1 MLPSS
6 KKFLEITNNNSP
18 DVAVILGSGL
28 TNFFDDQ
35 DIIESVSY
43 EELED
48 FPQPTVKGHAG
59 KLVLG
64 KINNLNVVCMYGRSH
79 IYEGH
84 NPQSLAAPIRVL
96 KDIGSKL
103 LIVTNAAGSLD
114 ENMPAGSLMTI
125 KDHINW
131 SGFNPLIG
139 ANADSYGPRFHDM
152 SDGYH
157 KFYREQL
164 IDIAKKKNQ
173 KLYEGIYCMYS
184 GPNFE
189 TPAEINALKVIGGNA
204 VGMSTVPEVLVANHC
219 SLPVIGIS
227 VITNLAAG
235 MNKTKLSHQETLE
248 NASLA
253 ENNVLNL
260 IKQFIREVQFDD
272 SSRNNEKKKR

>member
-1 MLPSS
+1 MFPSS
-6 KKFLEITNNNSP
+6 KKFLEITNNNLP

-35 DIIESVSY
+35 DIIESISY

-114 ENMPAGSLMTI
+114 ENMPAGSLMAI

-139 ANADSYGPRFHDM
+139 ANAESYGPRFHDM

-157 KFYREQL
+157 TFYREQL
-164 IDIAKKKNQ
+164 IDIAKKTNQ

-272 SSRNNEKKKR
+272 SSRNN

>member
-1 MLPSS
+1 MHKSS
-6 KKFLEITNNNSP
+6 KFFLEKTNSNP
-18 DVAVILGSGL
+18 DIAIILGSGL
-28 TNFFDDQ
+28 TNFFDTKN
-35 DIIESVSY
+35 IIAEIPY
-43 EELED
+43 TDLPD

-64 KINNLNVVCMYGRSH
+64 DVAGIKTVCMYGRSH

-84 NPQSLAAPIRVL
+84 QPNDLAKPIRVL
-96 KDIGSKL
+96 KDIGCKL

-114 ENMPAGSLMTI
+114 ENMPAGSLMAI
-125 KDHINW
+125 SDHINW
-131 SGFNPLIG
+131 SGYNPLIG
-139 ANADSYGPRFHDM
+139 KNYDDYGPRFHDM

-157 KFYREQL
+157 KYYRDQL
-164 IDIAKKKNQ
+164 IATAKKINQ
-173 KLYEGIYCMYS
+173 KIYEGIYCMYS

-219 SLPVIGIS
+219 DLPVIAVS

-235 MNKTKLSHQETLE
+235 MNKTKLSHKETLE

-253 ENNVLNL
+253 EKNILNL
-260 IKQFIREVQFDD
+260 IKQFIEEVTFDD
-272 SSRNNEKKKR
+272 PTRNN

>member
-1 MLPSS
+1 MHTSS
-6 KKFLEITNNNSP
+6 EIFLEQTNTNP

-28 TNFFDDQ
+28 TNFFEPQ
-35 DIIESVSY
+35 NIIKEISY
-43 EELED
+43 TDLRD

-64 KINNLNVVCMYGRSH
+64 EIGQRKVVCMYGRSH

-84 NPQSLAAPIRVL
+84 EPHSLAKPIRVL
-96 KDIGSKL
+96 KDIGCKL

-114 ENMPAGSLMTI
+114 ETMPAGSLMAI
-125 KDHINW
+125 SDHINW

-139 ANADSYGPRFHDM
+139 KNDEEYGPRFHDM

-157 KFYREQL
+157 KFYRDQL
-164 IDIAKKKNQ
+164 LSTAKKLNQ
-173 KLYEGIYCMYS
+173 KIYEGIYCMYS

-189 TPAEINALKVIGGNA
+189 TPAEINALRVIGGNA
-204 VGMSTVPEVLVANHC
+204 VGMSTVPEVIVANHC
-219 SLPVIGIS
+219 DLPVVAIS

-253 ENNVLNL
+253 EKNILQL
-260 IKQFIREVQFDD
+260 IKNYINEVELND
-272 SSRNNEKKKR
+272 SSGNN

>member
-1 MLPSS
+1 MHTSS
-6 KKFLEITNNNSP
+6 EIFLEQTNTNP

-28 TNFFDDQ
+28 TNFFEPQ
-35 DIIESVSY
+35 NIIKEISY
-43 EELED
+43 TDLPD

-64 KINNLNVVCMYGRSH
+64 EIGQRKVVCMYGRSH

-84 NPQSLAAPIRVL
+84 EPQSLAKPIRVL
-96 KDIGSKL
+96 KDIGCKL

-114 ENMPAGSLMTI
+114 ETMPAGSLMAI
-125 KDHINW
+125 SDHINW

-139 ANADSYGPRFHDM
+139 KNDEKYGPRFHDM

-157 KFYREQL
+157 KFYRDQL
-164 IDIAKKKNQ
+164 IDVAKKNNQ
-173 KLYEGIYCMYS
+173 KIYEGIYCMYS

-253 ENNVLNL
+253 EKNILQL
-260 IKQFIREVQFDD
+260 IKNYINEVELND
-272 SSRNNEKKKR
+272 SSGNN

>member
-1 MLPSS
+1 MLSSS
-6 KKFLEITNNNSP
+6 KKFLELTNDNSP

-28 TNFFDDQ
+28 TNFFDEQ
-35 DIIESVSY
+35 DIIKSISY

-64 KINNLNVVCMYGRSH
+64 KIDNLKVVCMYGRSH

-114 ENMPAGSLMTI
+114 EKMPAGSLMAI

-139 ANADSYGPRFHDM
+139 DNAEEYGPRFHDM

-157 KFYREQL
+157 KFYRDQL
-164 IDIAKKKNQ
+164 IDVAKKNNQ
-173 KLYEGIYCMYS
+173 KIYEGIYCMYS

-219 SLPVIGIS
+219 SLPVIAIS

-272 SSRNNEKKKR
+272 TSRNN

>member
-1 MLPSS
+1 MLPSA
-6 KKFLEITNNNSP
+6 KKFLEITNNTSP
-18 DVAVILGSGL
+18 DIAVILGSGL
-28 TNFFDDQ
+28 TNFFEEK
-35 DIIESVSY
+35 DIQESISY
-43 EELED
+43 EQLSD

-64 KINNLNVVCMYGRSH
+64 KINTLNVVCMYGRSH

-84 NPQSLAAPIRVL
+84 NPQSLASPIRVL
-96 KDIGSKL
+96 KDIGCKL
-103 LIVTNAAGSLD
+103 LVVTNAAGSLD
-114 ENMPAGSLMTI
+114 EAMPAGSLMAI

-131 SGFNPLIG
+131 SGYNPLIG
-139 ANADSYGPRFHDM
+139 KNYDDYGPRFNDM

-157 KFYREQL
+157 KYYRDQL
-164 IDIAKKKNQ
+164 ITTSKKINQ
-173 KLYEGIYCMYS
+173 KIFEGIYCMYS

-219 SLPVIGIS
+219 DLPVIAIS

-235 MNKTKLSHQETLE
+235 MNKTKLSHKETLE

-253 ENNVLNL
+253 EKNILHL
-260 IKQFIREVQFDD
+260 IKQFIEEVTFDD
-272 SSRNNEKKKR
+272 PSRNN

>member
-1 MLPSS
+1 MHTSS
-6 KKFLEITNNNSP
+6 EIFLEQTNTNP

-28 TNFFDDQ
+28 TNFFEPQ
-35 DIIESVSY
+35 NIIKEISY
-43 EELED
+43 TDLPD

-64 KINNLNVVCMYGRSH
+64 KIGQRKVVCMYGRSH

-84 NPQSLAAPIRVL
+84 EPHSLAKPIRVL
-96 KDIGSKL
+96 KDIGCKL

-114 ENMPAGSLMTI
+114 ETMPAGSLMAI
-125 KDHINW
+125 SDHINW

-139 ANADSYGPRFHDM
+139 KNDEEYGPRFHDM

-157 KFYREQL
+157 KFYRDQL
-164 IDIAKKKNQ
+164 LNTAKKLNQ
-173 KLYEGIYCMYS
+173 KIYEGIYCMYS

-189 TPAEINALKVIGGNA
+189 TPAEINALRVIGGNA
-204 VGMSTVPEVLVANHC
+204 VGMSTVPEVIVANHC
-219 SLPVIGIS
+219 DLPVVAIS

-235 MNKTKLSHQETLE
+235 MNKTKLSHKETLE

-253 ENNVLNL
+253 EKNILQL
-260 IKQFIREVQFDD
+260 IKNYINEVELND
-272 SSRNNEKKKR
+272 SSGNN

>member
-1 MLPSS
+1 MFPSS
-6 KKFLEITNNNSP
+6 KKFLEITNNIHP
-18 DVAVILGSGL
+18 EIAIILGSGL
-28 TNFFDDQ
+28 TNFFEEE
-35 DIIESVSY
+35 DIIASISY

-64 KINNLNVVCMYGRSH
+64 KIDNHKVVCMYGRSH
-79 IYEGH
+79 IYEGY

-96 KDIGSKL
+96 KDIGCKL

-114 ENMPAGSLMTI
+114 ENMPAGSLMAIT
-125 KDHINW
+125 DHINW

-139 ANADSYGPRFHDM
+139 SNSDNYGPRFHDM

-157 KFYREQL
+157 KYYRDQL
-164 IDIAKKKNQ
+164 IEVANNINQ
-173 KLYEGIYCMYS
+173 KLYEGVYCMYS

-189 TPAEINALKVIGGNA
+189 TPAEIGALRVIGGNA

-219 SLPVIGIS
+219 NLSVIGIS

-253 ENNVLNL
+253 ENSVINL
-260 IKQFIREVQFDD
+260 IKKFISEVQLDD
-272 SSRNNEKKKR
+272 SSRNN

>member
-1 MLPSS
+1 MHTSS
-6 KKFLEITNNNSP
+6 EIFLEQTNTNP
-18 DVAVILGSGL
+18 DIAVILGSGL
-28 TNFFDDQ
+28 TNFFEPQ
-35 DIIESVSY
+35 NIIKEISY
-43 EELED
+43 TDLPD

-64 KINNLNVVCMYGRSH
+64 EIGQRKVVCMYGRSH

-84 NPQSLAAPIRVL
+84 EPHSLAKPIRVL
-96 KDIGSKL
+96 KDIGCKL

-114 ENMPAGSLMTI
+114 ETMPAGSLMAI
-125 KDHINW
+125 SDHINW

-139 ANADSYGPRFHDM
+139 KNDEEYGPRFHDM

-157 KFYREQL
+157 KFYRDQL
-164 IDIAKKKNQ
+164 LNTAKKLNQ
-173 KLYEGIYCMYS
+173 KIYEGIYCMYS

-189 TPAEINALKVIGGNA
+189 TPAEINALRVIGGNA
-204 VGMSTVPEVLVANHC
+204 VGMSTVPEVIVANHC
-219 SLPVIGIS
+219 DLPVVAIS

-253 ENNVLNL
+253 EKNIIQL
-260 IKQFIREVQFDD
+260 IKNYINEVELND
-272 SSRNNEKKKR
+272 SSGNN

>member
-1 MLPSS
+1 MHDSS
-6 KKFLEITNNNSP
+6 KFFLEKTNTNP
-18 DVAVILGSGL
+18 DIAIILGSGL
-28 TNFFDDQ
+28 TNFFDTKN
-35 DIIESVSY
+35 IIAEISY
-43 EELED
+43 TDLPD

-64 KINNLNVVCMYGRSH
+64 NVSGTKTVCMYGRSH

-84 NPQSLAAPIRVL
+84 QPNDLAKPIRVL
-96 KDIGSKL
+96 KDIGCKL

-114 ENMPAGSLMTI
+114 ENMPAGSLMAI
-125 KDHINW
+125 SDHINW
-131 SGFNPLIG
+131 SGYNPLIG
-139 ANADSYGPRFHDM
+139 KNYDDYGPRFHDM

-157 KFYREQL
+157 KYYRDQL
-164 IDIAKKKNQ
+164 IATAQKINQ
-173 KLYEGIYCMYS
+173 KIYEGIYCMYS

-219 SLPVIGIS
+219 DLPVIAVS

-235 MNKTKLSHQETLE
+235 MNKTKLSHKETLE

-253 ENNVLNL
+253 EKNILHL
-260 IKQFIREVQFDD
+260 IKQFIEEVTFDD
-272 SSRNNEKKKR
+272 PSRNN

>member
-1 MLPSS
+1 MHTSS
-6 KKFLEITNNNSP
+6 EIFLEQTNTNP

-28 TNFFDDQ
+28 TNFFEPQ
-35 DIIESVSY
+35 NIIKEISY
-43 EELED
+43 TDLRD

-64 KINNLNVVCMYGRSH
+64 EIGQRKVVCMYGRSH

-84 NPQSLAAPIRVL
+84 EPHSLAKPIRVL
-96 KDIGSKL
+96 KDIGCKL

-114 ENMPAGSLMTI
+114 ETMPAGSLMAI
-125 KDHINW
+125 SDHINW

-139 ANADSYGPRFHDM
+139 KNDEKYGPRFHDM

-157 KFYREQL
+157 KFYRDQL
-164 IDIAKKKNQ
+164 LNTAKKLNQ
-173 KLYEGIYCMYS
+173 KIYEGIYCMYS

-189 TPAEINALKVIGGNA
+189 TPAEINALRVIGGNA
-204 VGMSTVPEVLVANHC
+204 VGMSTVPEVIVANHC
-219 SLPVIGIS
+219 DLPVVAIS

-253 ENNVLNL
+253 EKNILQL
-260 IKQFIREVQFDD
+260 IKNYINEVELND
-272 SSRNNEKKKR
+272 SSGNN

>member
-1 MLPSS
+1 MHTSS
-6 KKFLEITNNNSP
+6 EIFLEQTNTNP

-28 TNFFDDQ
+28 TNFFEPQ
-35 DIIESVSY
+35 NIIKEISY
-43 EELED
+43 TDLRD

-64 KINNLNVVCMYGRSH
+64 EIGQRKVVCMYGRSH

-84 NPQSLAAPIRVL
+84 EPQSLAKPIRVL
-96 KDIGSKL
+96 KDIGCKL

-114 ENMPAGSLMTI
+114 ETMPAGSLMAI
-125 KDHINW
+125 SDHINW

-139 ANADSYGPRFHDM
+139 KNDEEYGPRFHDM

-157 KFYREQL
+157 KFYRDQL
-164 IDIAKKKNQ
+164 LNTAKKLNQ
-173 KLYEGIYCMYS
+173 KIYEGIYCMYS

-189 TPAEINALKVIGGNA
+189 TPAEINALRVIGGNA
-204 VGMSTVPEVLVANHC
+204 VGMSTVPEVIVANHC
-219 SLPVIGIS
+219 DLPVVAIS

-253 ENNVLNL
+253 EKNILQL
-260 IKQFIREVQFDD
+260 IKNYINEVELND
-272 SSRNNEKKKR
+272 SSGNN

>member
-1 MLPSS
+1 MHTSS
-6 KKFLEITNNNSP
+6 EIFLKQTNTNP
-18 DVAVILGSGL
+18 EVAVILGSGL
-28 TNFFDDQ
+28 TNFFEPEN
-35 DIIESVSY
+35 IIKEISY
-43 EELED
+43 TDLPD

-64 KINNLNVVCMYGRSH
+64 EIGQRKVVCMYGRSH

-84 NPQSLAAPIRVL
+84 EPQSLAKPIRVL
-96 KDIGSKL
+96 KDIGCKL

-114 ENMPAGSLMTI
+114 ETMPAGSLMAI
-125 KDHINW
+125 SDHINW

-139 ANADSYGPRFHDM
+139 KNDEEYGPRFHDM

-157 KFYREQL
+157 KFYRDQL
-164 IDIAKKKNQ
+164 LNTAKKLNQ
-173 KLYEGIYCMYS
+173 KIYEGIYCMYS

-189 TPAEINALKVIGGNA
+189 TPAEINALRVIGGNA
-204 VGMSTVPEVLVANHC
+204 VGMSTVPEVIVANHC
-219 SLPVIGIS
+219 DLPVVAIS

-253 ENNVLNL
+253 EKNILQL
-260 IKQFIREVQFDD
+260 IKNYINEVELND
-272 SSRNNEKKKR
+272 SSGNN